1 VDLDVL
7 QRGNTCTIRVKG
19 PLKMGESLD
28 QFDAAIAAAFASEHI
43 FLILNLEA
51 MPIIDS
57 SGIGVIVNALQQS
70 KKLGGDTKLV
80 SPSPFATKVFKMVHI
95 LNLFSVFESEAEAI
109 EACGE

>member
-7 QRGNTCTIRVKG
+7 QKGNTCTIRVKG

-28 QFDAAIAAAFASEHI
+28 QLDAAIASAFASEHI

-80 SPSPFATKVFKMVHI
+80 NPSPFATKVFKMVHI
-95 LNLFSVFESEAEAI
+95 LNLFSVFEGEAEAI
-109 EACGE
+109 EACCS

>member
-1 VDLDVL
+1 ML

-28 QFDAAIAAAFASEHI
+28 QFDAAIAAAFASDHI

-80 SPSPFATKVFKMVHI
+80 NPSPFATKVFKMVHI
-95 LNLFSVFESEAEAI
+95 LNLFSTFEGEAEAV
-109 EACGE
+109 EACGA